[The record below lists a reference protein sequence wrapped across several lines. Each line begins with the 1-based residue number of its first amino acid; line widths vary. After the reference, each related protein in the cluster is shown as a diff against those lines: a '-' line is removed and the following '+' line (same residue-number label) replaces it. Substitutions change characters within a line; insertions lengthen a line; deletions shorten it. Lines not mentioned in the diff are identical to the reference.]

1 MLFFFLLSGVMMKTN
16 LLTDRFGRHL
26 SYLRV
31 SVTDRCNLN
40 CLYCRRW
47 DFSEYFPSSEILS
60 YEEMLRLIQIGAG
73 LGITKIRITGGE
85 PFVRKDVCSF
95 IDRVAALDGISDI
108 SVTTNGLLLGRHLDR
123 LRQAGIRRLNISL
136 DSLKR
141 EKYRLITGR
150 DVFYTVWDN
159 ILAALDAG
167 FDPVKV
173 NVVVMREVNDD
184 EIARFADLTF
194 RFPLHIRF
202 IEYMPSC
209 KYHLDSYR
217 QMFTP
222 EIRERVEANGSLIP
236 IETSDSSNIAH
247 RFKYQGAKGEIGFI
261 SPMSSHFCA
270 ACNRLRLTADGMLRP
285 CLLSDR
291 FVNIK
296 TPMRNGLTDRDIE
309 GLFHLA
315 VLYKPRS
322 SGINQDCGARLPELM
337 SAIGG

>member
-1 MLFFFLLSGVMMKTN
+1 MVSN
-16 LLTDRFGRHL
+16 LLTDRFDRQL

-60 YEEMLRLIQIGAG
+60 YEEMLRLIRIGAG

-95 IDRVAALDGISDI
+95 IERVAEIPEITDI
-108 SVTTNGLLLGRHLDR
+108 SVTTNGLLLGQYMDR
-123 LRQAGIRRLNISL
+123 LKRAGIRRLNISL
-136 DSLKR
+136 DSLKK

-150 DVFYTVWDN
+150 DVFYPVWDN
-159 ILAALDAG
+159 IMAALDAG

-184 EIARFADLTF
+184 ELSRLADLTF
-194 RFPLHIRF
+194 SFPLHIRF
-202 IEYMPSC
+202 IEYMPSSR
-209 KYHLDSYR
+209 YHLDQYR
-217 QMFTP
+217 QMLMP
-222 EIRERVEANGSLIP
+222 EIRQRVEANGRLIP
-236 IETSDSSNIAH
+236 IQISDTSNIAQ
-247 RFKYQGAKGEIGFI
+247 RFRYAGAKGEIGFI

-270 ACNRLRLTADGMLRP
+270 TCNRLRLTADGMLRP

-291 FVNIK
+291 FVDIK
-296 TPMRNGLTDRDIE
+296 GPVRSGWSDAELE
-309 GLFHLA
+309 GVFRRA
-315 VLYKPRS
+315 VMSKPRGS
-322 SGINQDCGARLPELM
+322 MMDQNHGARLPELM